1 MSGETRQTA
10 VRTLEWRDG
19 ALHLIDQRKLPL
31 SFETV
36 ICRTAEE
43 TAAAI
48 REMVVRG
55 APAIGAAAAYGVAL
69 GARELA
75 HRFADDVDGFAAE
88 MERVGAHM
96 KQARP
101 TAVNL
106 FWAVD
111 RVLDVMRAGVSGAGR
126 AAVSGG
132 PVTPAALAR
141 RLLEEAHQIADE
153 DRRICRAI
161 GRHGAPLLE
170 AGGVLHHCN
179 TGALAT
185 VDYGTALGV
194 IRAAHAAGTELRVY
208 ASETRPFLQGARLT
222 TWELLQEGIPTT
234 LITDNMAAHVMAKGL
249 VKSVIVG
256 ADRITANGD
265 VINKIGTYGLAVLAK
280 EHGIPFY
287 SAAPVSTFDLSLK
300 SGDEVVIEER
310 DPREVTHV
318 LEQRIA
324 PDGVDVF
331 NPAFDVTPARY
342 VTAIIT
348 EHGIVRPPYE
358 DGLAAVAALSTQ
370 EEANRA

>member
-1 MSGETRQTA
+1 MSHETRKSA
-10 VRTLEWRDG
+10 VQTLEWRDG
-19 ALHLIDQRKLPL
+19 ALYLIDQRQLPL
-31 SFETV
+31 RFETV
-36 ICRTAEE
+36 VCRTAEE

-48 REMVVRG
+48 RDMVVRG
-55 APAIGAAAAYGVAL
+55 APAIGAAAAYGMAL
-69 GARELA
+69 GARDA
-75 HRFADDVDGFAAE
+75 AARFAGDTAGFLDE
-88 MERVGAHM
+88 MERIGAHL

-111 RVLDVMRAGVSGAGR
+111 RVLAVLRAAAQGGAGGH
-126 AAVSGG
+126 S
-132 PVTPAALAR
+132 PTPAPLAE
-141 RLLEEAHQIADE
+141 RLLEEAHRIADE
-153 DRRICRAI
+153 DRRVNYAI

-170 AGGVLHHCN
+170 PGGVLHHCN

-194 IRAAHAAGTELRVY
+194 IRAAHAAGTPIHVY
-208 ASETRPFLQGARLT
+208 ASETRPFVQGARLT

-234 LITDNMAAHVMAKGL
+234 LITDNMAAHVMAKGM

-256 ADRITANGD
+256 ADRVTANGD
-265 VINKIGTYGLAVLAK
+265 VVNKIGTYGLAVLAK

-287 SAAPVSTFDLSLK
+287 VAAPVSTLDLSLK

-318 LEQRIA
+318 QGQRIA
-324 PDGVDVF
+324 PEGVNVY

-348 EHGIVRPPYE
+348 EYGVVRPPYE
-358 DGLAAVAALSTQ
+358 EGLAAVVAMAKK
-370 EEANRA
+370 EANRA

>member
-1 MSGETRQTA
+1 GPGGGQGSLVCWVVGDSA
-10 VRTLEWRDG
+10 VEDAGGQGSHRRG
-19 ALHLIDQRKLPL
+19 RAALLRLARWFDAADAPAAHD
-31 SFETV
+31 V
-36 ICRTAEE
+36 Y
-43 TAAAI
+43 AAAFAAYPA
-48 REMVVRG
+48 RFLGG
-55 APAIGAAAAYGVAL
+55 AGDAAA
-69 GARELA
+69 
-75 HRFADDVDGFAAE
+75 RFADDTAGFLDE
-88 MERVGAHM
+88 MERIGAHL

-111 RVLDVMRAGVSGAGR
+111 RVLAVLRAAAQGGAGGH
-126 AAVSGG
+126 S
-132 PVTPAALAR
+132 PTPAPLAE
-141 RLLEEAHQIADE
+141 RLLEEAHRIADE
-153 DRRICRAI
+153 DRRVNYAI

-170 AGGVLHHCN
+170 PGGVLHHCN

-194 IRAAHAAGTELRVY
+194 IRAAHAAGTPIHVY

-234 LITDNMAAHVMAKGL
+234 LITDNMAAHVMAKGM

-256 ADRITANGD
+256 ADRVTANGD
-265 VINKIGTYGLAVLAK
+265 VVNKIGTYGLAVLAK

-287 SAAPVSTFDLSLK
+287 VAAPVSTLDLSLK

-318 LEQRIA
+318 QGRRIA
-324 PDGVDVF
+324 PEGVNVY

-348 EHGIVRPPYE
+348 EYGVVRPPYE
-358 DGLAAVAALSTQ
+358 EGLAAVVAMAKK
-370 EEANRA
+370 EANRA